1 MDYFFRHTFDMET
14 RDKKKY
20 VDGLRDLEQHG
31 LIRKI
36 YEKKYNFEY
45 DLQPIHFEPFNAT
58 KENEEFFTVV
68 HSDELNTIMQ
78 ITEKD
83 FPGSKAKLVRYFVNV
98 ASTFLHGKKW
108 TFTLPD
114 GTRSDGV
121 ISFPS
126 IEILADYSNINKD
139 TVVTYNKILEQAK
152 VLCIYRAN
160 EMILFADNTLSG
172 ITHTYGRYKYR
183 KFVIGKGTEHKEK
196 YGHDKVTQNIK
207 HKTQKTAERKSLAAK
222 YYQLVSENK
231 MYDEETIIE
240 IYRYAVEYNK
250 DHEGDSFFADKMKDL
265 DFFKQFPFI
274 TDDCLKQK
282 PKPKKKN
289 KQSDDDEYI
298 WGEPDP
304 MDKRD
309 YSMEEIFEMETYGDV
324 IKNTG

>member
-1 MDYFFRHTFDMET
+1 MDYYFRHTFDMET

-45 DLQPIHFEPFNAT
+45 DLQPIYFEPFTAT
-58 KENEEFFTVV
+58 KEKDNFFTVV

-78 ITEKD
+78 ITDKD

-98 ASTFLHGKKW
+98 VSTFLHGKKW
-108 TFTLPD
+108 TFELPD

-121 ISFPS
+121 VGFSS
-126 IEILADYSNINKD
+126 IQVLADYSNINKD
-139 TVVTYNKILEQAK
+139 TILTYNKILEKEK
-152 VLCIYRAN
+152 VLCIYRAK
-160 EMILFADNTLSG
+160 ELILFADRTLSG
-172 ITHTYGRYKYR
+172 ITNTYGRYKYR
-183 KFVIGKGTEHKEK
+183 KFVVGKGVEHKKE
-196 YGHDKVTQNIK
+196 YGYDKVANSIK
-207 HKTQKTAERKSLAAK
+207 HQSEKTTQRKSLGAK
-222 YYQLVSENK
+222 YYNLVSGNK
-231 MYDEETIIE
+231 MYDKETIIE

-250 DHEGDSFFADKMKDL
+250 KYEGDSYYEDRLKDL
-265 DFFKQFPFI
+265 DFFKQFDFI
-274 TDDCLKQK
+274 TDDCLKEK
-282 PKPKKKN
+282 PKPKKVN

-304 MDKRD
+304 MDKKD
-309 YSMEEIFEMETYGDV
+309 YSMEEIFEMETYGDA

>member
-1 MDYFFRHTFDMET
+1 MDYFFRHAFDMET

-45 DLQPIHFEPFNAT
+45 DLQPIYFEPFNAT

-78 ITEKD
+78 ITDKD

-139 TVVTYNKILEQAK
+139 TVVAYNKILEQAK

-222 YYQLVSENK
+222 YYQLVSGNK

-240 IYRYAVEYNK
+240 IYKYAVEYNK
-250 DHEGDSFFADKMKDL
+250 DHEDDSFYADKMKDL